1 MLNAR
6 ERGQR
11 VPLFGVDALTDR
23 AFGGNPA
30 MVCLLPEPADDE
42 WMGRAAAELN
52 QPAAAFLHDRRLRW
66 FTPAGELPV
75 RERDACHRARL
86 L

>member
-1 MLNAR
+1 
-6 ERGQR
+6 
-11 VPLFGVDALTDR
+11 
-23 AFGGNPA
+23 

-42 WMGRAAAELN
+42 WMERAAAELN
-52 QPAAAFLHDRRLRW
+52 QPAAAFLHDRRLRR

-86 L
+86 P

>member
-11 VPLFGVDALTDR
+11 VALFGVDALTDR

-30 MVCLLPEPADDE
+30 MVCLLPEPA
-42 WMGRAAAELN
+42 
-52 QPAAAFLHDRRLRW
+52 AAFLHDRRLRR

-75 RERDACHRARL
+75 LATAIAVTVAVSLGGLSHG
-86 L
+86 